1 MYKCAVIG
9 VLIVVLLHQSILAN
23 ANVIKANFD
32 FEEKYKVFEYRQ
44 PFTLSCQVSVTLPSE
59 DYQIKWYKGNR
70 SIQDVH
76 EIQNRLTS
84 TNISIT
90 IRKANVDDAGIYS
103 CRLTD
108 PRSTNTTPI
117 DQAEFDVIMKP
128 TAKLVETLTVIE
140 GEKLRLECIVM
151 GSPLPTVEW
160 RVGNTSY
167 LRSQDRVK
175 LSENPDKKGIANA
188 VLQIDEA
195 RMSDRGTYYCH
206 GNNIATRMYPAT
218 EADVYVRVKDKL
230 AALWPFLG
238 IVVEVVVLCTIILIY
253 EKKRN
258 KSELEESDTD
268 QSPEQNFSKDN
279 VRRRKDKK

>member
-1 MYKCAVIG
+1 MCNISA
-9 VLIVVLLHQSILAN
+9 
-23 ANVIKANFD
+23 
-32 FEEKYKVFEYRQ
+32 
-44 PFTLSCQVSVTLPSE
+44 PLPSD
-59 DYQIKWYKGNR
+59 DYQLKWYKGNK
-70 SIQDVH
+70 SIQDVT
-76 EIQNRLTS
+76 ELRNRLTS
-84 TNISIT
+84 TNISIS

-103 CRLTD
+103 CRLMD
-108 PRSTNTTPI
+108 PKSTNTTPI

-140 GEKLRLECIVM
+140 GEKLRLECIVT

-195 RMSDRGTYYCH
+195 NMSDRGHYYCH
-206 GNNIATRMYPAT
+206 GNNIATRVFKPNEAT
-218 EADVYVRVKDKL
+218 VYVRVKDKL

-258 KSELEESDTD
+258 KTEL
-268 QSPEQNFSKDN
+268 
-279 VRRRKDKK
+279 RRATPTRALNRTRNKQ